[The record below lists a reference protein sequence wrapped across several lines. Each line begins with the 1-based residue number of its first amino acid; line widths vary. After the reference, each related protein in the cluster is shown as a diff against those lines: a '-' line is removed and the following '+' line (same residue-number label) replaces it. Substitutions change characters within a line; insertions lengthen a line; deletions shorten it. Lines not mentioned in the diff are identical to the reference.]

1 MKKINY
7 FLILLINFSFSCFSQ
22 ETEKN
27 IQFTLNDTLFFERN
41 ILDGEYH
48 AIFIDTNKHS
58 KFYDQINNFEFGEFD
73 QKSYDQ
79 SILYFKENNIE
90 LNKFKIEEIPTKWVI
105 LKDYKGTLYNYYP
118 SDFMSHFQI
127 KLTDSTVILYTG
139 EGPLA
144 NKIDSFE
151 KISDNKYKFRV
162 SGIYTGFS
170 TLIFHIIDYKKGIAV
185 VENQVEPNSSNYC
198 IMIDSNKINSLPIIV
213 NYCETRKWREFNFE
227 EPNYKQLITE

>member
-7 FLILLINFSFSCFSQ
+7 FLILLINFSFSGISQ
-22 ETEKN
+22 ETDKD
-27 IQFTLNDTLFFERN
+27 IKFTLNDTVFFERE
-41 ILDGEYH
+41 IFDGVYH
-48 AIFIDTNKHS
+48 AIFIDTNKDS
-58 KFYDQINNFEFGEFD
+58 KYYNQINNFEFGEFD
-73 QKSYDQ
+73 QQSYNQ
-79 SILYFKENNIE
+79 SLFYFKENKSVF
-90 LNKFKIEEIPTKWVI
+90 NKFKVGEIPTEWVV
-105 LKDYKGTLYNYYP
+105 LKNYKGNLYNYYP

-151 KISDNKYKFRV
+151 KISNNKYKFRV

-170 TLIFHIIDYKKGIAV
+170 TLIFHIIDVKKGIAV
-185 VENQVEPNSSNYC
+185 IENQLESNSSNYC
-198 IMIDSNKINSLPIIV
+198 LMIDSNKSNTLPIIV

-227 EPNYKQLITE
+227 QPNYKQLLSE